1 MVFHNRLDCGYH
13 FIKLA
18 KDFGGLFNCPGE
30 NTEKKLK
37 VLMKKDK
44 KLRKSYLTN

>member
-18 KDFGGLFNCPGE
+18 KEFEGQFNCPGE
-30 NTEKKLK
+30 NTDKKLK
-37 VLMKKDK
+37 VFMKRDK
-44 KLRKSYLTN
+44 KPRKPYPTN